1 MSGTISRLQ
10 FRSLPPKP
18 EEEKKL
24 PVLTSKRLTEKV
36 GEAIR
41 KCHAYYIEDQHKD
54 GYWLYELESNV
65 TITAEYLMLLH
76 FLGLKNPTRDKKI
89 AQHILKN
96 QRIDG
101 TWAIHWGG
109 EGDLSTTVEAYFA
122 LKLAGFSADDL
133 PLRKARAFIIESGG
147 IEASRVFTKIF
158 LALFGEFDW
167 KAIPSIPVEINLLP
181 AWFPINIYNF
191 SSCARS
197 TLVPLSAVLD
207 RKPSRPLPGK
217 TSVRE
222 LYKEP
227 GKVPPVTTQKLSS
240 LSWKRFFII
249 MDRLI
254 KAMEDL
260 PVRPL
265 REKALKKTEQWIHE
279 HQEQSGD
286 WGGIQPAMVNAI
298 LALSALGYGVAYEP
312 VKKGL

>member
-1 MSGTISRLQ
+1 M
-10 FRSLPPKP
+10 
-18 EEEKKL
+18 
-24 PVLTSKRLTEKV
+24 TSKRLAEKV

-65 TITAEYLMLLH
+65 TITAEYLMMLH

-191 SSCARS
+191 SSWARS
-197 TLVPLSAVLD
+197 ALVPLSAVLD
-207 RKPSRPLPGK
+207 RKPSRPLPKK
-217 TSVRE
+217 TGVRE
-222 LYKEP
+222 LYKDH
-227 GKVPPVTTQKLSS
+227 GKLPPVTTQKLSR

-249 MDRLI
+249 LDHLI
-254 KAMEDL
+254 KAFEDL
-260 PVRPL
+260 PVRPF

-279 HQEQSGD
+279 HQESSGD
-286 WGGIQPAMVNAI
+286 WEDPARNGQRDTRAF
-298 LALSALGYGVAYEP
+298 GVRLWYSI
-312 VKKGL
+312 